1 MFWQKLGQNSNFFK
15 IWPFGFIRELL
26 NNLGAISLTFSSH
39 VMESFT
45 IQFSFQLL
53 FLSIPYLFHPF
64 LSSTVSFSFLY
75 FYPFYFFLH
84 CYYLS
89 QKYIKRK
96 DSLDPI
102 ATTQNVPESIKG
114 CRSKS
119 AVLFPN

>member
-64 LSSTVSFSFLY
+64 LSSTVYFSFLY
-75 FYPFYFFLH
+75 FYP
-84 CYYLS
+84 LS